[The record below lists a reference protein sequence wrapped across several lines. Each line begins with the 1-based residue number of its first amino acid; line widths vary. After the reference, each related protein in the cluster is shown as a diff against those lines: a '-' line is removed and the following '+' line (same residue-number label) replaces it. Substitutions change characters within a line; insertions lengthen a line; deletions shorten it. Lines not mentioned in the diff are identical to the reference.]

1 MMADLSII
9 QKVKLFFNTA
19 ISTPFFILYAVIGI
33 LLVVFMIIDLKK
45 KNKFSKII
53 YIISGLFLIS
63 FFFVKYFNIILKV
76 IDSFVEIVLKA
87 LYFPNLGIYVVMLII
102 TNGTFI
108 YNLIS
113 KKTSTSSKITTG
125 IINVIIDFIFI
136 MIIGIISSEKIDIT
150 SEVKL
155 YSDTTILT
163 LLQISMALFASQ
175 YLILL
180 LIMASHKFKK
190 FDKKDNKLVVDNNV
204 NTFSKESL
212 KVFKVLNFGD
222 KND

>member
-1 MMADLSII
+1 MADLSIT
-9 QKVKLFFNTA
+9 QKIKLFFNTA
-19 ISTPFFILYAVIGI
+19 VSTPFFILYAVIGI
-33 LLVVFMIIDLKK
+33 FLVVFMMFDIKK
-45 KNKFSKII
+45 KKRFSKVI
-53 YIISGLFLIS
+53 YILSGLFLIS
-63 FFFVKYFNIILKV
+63 FFFIKYFNVILKV
-76 IDSFVEIVLKA
+76 IDSFVEIILKA

-113 KKTSTSSKITTG
+113 KKTSKSAKGITG
-125 IINVIIDFIFI
+125 VINIIIDFIFI
-136 MIIGIISSEKIDIT
+136 MIVGIISSEKIDVT

-163 LLQISMALFASQ
+163 LLQMSMALFASQ

-180 LIMASHKFKK
+180 LIMASHKFKR
-190 FDKKDNKLVVDNNV
+190 FDKKDNKLVVDNSI
-204 NTFSKESL
+204 NTFSKESV

-222 KND
+222 KSD

>member
-1 MMADLSII
+1 MADLSIT
-9 QKVKLFFNTA
+9 QKIKLFFNTA
-19 ISTPFFILYAVIGI
+19 VSTPFFILYAVIGI
-33 LLVVFMIIDLKK
+33 FLVVFMIFDIKK
-45 KNKFSKII
+45 KKRFSKVI
-53 YIISGLFLIS
+53 YILSGLFLIS
-63 FFFVKYFNIILKV
+63 FFFIKYFNVILKV
-76 IDSFVEIVLKA
+76 IDSFVEIILKA

-113 KKTSTSSKITTG
+113 KKTSKSAKGITG
-125 IINVIIDFIFI
+125 VINIIIDFIFI
-136 MIIGIISSEKIDIT
+136 MIVGIISSEKIDVT

-175 YLILL
+175 YLLLL
-180 LIMASHKFKK
+180 LIMASHKFKR
-190 FDKKDNKLVVDNNV
+190 FDKKDNKLVVDNSI
-204 NTFSKESL
+204 NTFSKESV

-222 KND
+222 KSD

>member
-1 MMADLSII
+1 MADLSIT
-9 QKVKLFFNTA
+9 QKIKLFFNTA
-19 ISTPFFILYAVIGI
+19 VSTPFFILYAVIGI
-33 LLVVFMIIDLKK
+33 FLVVFMIFDIKK
-45 KNKFSKII
+45 KKKFSKVI
-53 YIISGLFLIS
+53 YILSGLFLIS
-63 FFFVKYFNIILKV
+63 FFFIKYFNIILKV
-76 IDSFVEIVLKA
+76 FDSFVEIILKA

-113 KKTSTSSKITTG
+113 KKTSKASKITTG
-125 IINVIIDFIFI
+125 IINIIIDFIFI
-136 MIIGIISSEKIDIT
+136 MIVGIISSEKIDIT

-155 YSDTTILT
+155 YSDATILT

-180 LIMASHKFKK
+180 LIMASHKFKR
-190 FDKKDNKLVVDNNV
+190 FDKNDNKLIVDNSV
-204 NTFSKESL
+204 NTFSKGSV
-212 KVFKVLNFGD
+212 KVFKVLSFGD